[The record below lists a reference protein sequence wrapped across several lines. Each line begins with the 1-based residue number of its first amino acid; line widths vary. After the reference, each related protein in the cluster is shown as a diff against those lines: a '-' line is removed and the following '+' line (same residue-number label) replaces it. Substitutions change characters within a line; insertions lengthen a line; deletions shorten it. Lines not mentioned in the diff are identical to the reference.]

1 MKDEVFSE
9 GHQGEGHQGQFRLL
23 VAHTYFEP
31 NSRVTRL
38 GEFLPIGRLLNL
50 GSFFK
55 LRK

>member
-38 GEFLPIGRLLNL
+38 GEYLPIGRLLNL